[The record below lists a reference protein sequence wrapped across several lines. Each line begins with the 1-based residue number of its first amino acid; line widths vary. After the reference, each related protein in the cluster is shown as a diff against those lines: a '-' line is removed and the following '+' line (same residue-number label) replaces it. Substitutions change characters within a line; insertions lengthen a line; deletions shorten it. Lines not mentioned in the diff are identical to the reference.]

1 MPVEFARLDGIRVF
15 VTGNTGFKGAWSVAL
30 LQSLGATVTGYSL
43 PPPSSPSLFE
53 EARLAQRFSWVNGD
67 IRDVDALRAA
77 IREARPDC
85 VLHMAAQSLVIEGF
99 KDPVG
104 TFSTN
109 VTGTVNVLEASR
121 GIDSIRFVLV
131 VTTDKCYR
139 PSAHPLRESD
149 PLGGHDPY
157 SASKAGA
164 ELVVEGYRPLFGD
177 AGNGPIIATAR
188 AGNVIGGG
196 DWSANRLIP
205 DLARAMLGDRK
216 IAVRHPDA
224 IRPWQHVLDALSGY
238 CMLMSRGVRGDRSV
252 GRPWNFGPE
261 IEPRLSVREA
271 IDAFAQAYGQPLAI
285 ETVASTIP
293 ENPLLLLDATE
304 SRRMLGWK
312 PMFDAREALAQA
324 AAFYRE
330 RAGGGSAGE
339 LLDRSISQ
347 ALKA

>member
-1 MPVEFARLDGIRVF
+1 MAGEFGRLDGVRVF
-15 VTGNTGFKGAWSVAL
+15 VTGYSGFKGAWSVAL

-53 EARLAQRFSWVNGD
+53 EARLAQRFSGVTGD
-67 IRDVDALRAA
+67 VRDYESLRRAMH
-77 IREARPDC
+77 EARPDC

-109 VTGTVNVLEASR
+109 VAGTVNVLEASR

-139 PSAHPLRESD
+139 PAAHPLRESD

-177 AGNGPIIATAR
+177 AGDAPVIATAR
-188 AGNVIGGG
+188 AGNVVGGG
-196 DWSANRLIP
+196 DWSAYRLIP
-205 DLARAMLGDRK
+205 DLARAMIGDRT

-238 CMLMSRGVRGDRSV
+238 CMLISRGIRGDRSV

-261 IEPRLSVREA
+261 IEPRLSVRQA
-271 IDAFAQAYGQPLAI
+271 IDTFAQAYGHPLAI

-312 PMFDAREALAQA
+312 PMFDAREALAHA

-330 RAGGGSAGE
+330 RAEGASAGE
-339 LLDRSISQ
+339 LLDRSISEVL
-347 ALKA
+347 A

>member
-1 MPVEFARLDGIRVF
+1 MPAEFARLDGVRIF
-15 VTGNTGFKGAWSVAL
+15 VTGYSGFKGAWSVAL
-30 LQSLGATVTGYSL
+30 LQSLGAIVTGYSL
-43 PPPSSPSLFE
+43 PPPTTPSLFE
-53 EARLAQRFSWVNGD
+53 EARLAERFAGVTGD
-67 IRDVDALRAA
+67 VRDYDALGRAM
-77 IREARPDC
+77 REARPDC

-109 VTGTVNVLEASR
+109 VAGTVNLLEASR
-121 GIDSIRFVLV
+121 EIDSIRFVLV

-139 PSAHPLRESD
+139 PAAHPLRESD

-157 SASKAGA
+157 SASKAAA
-164 ELVVEGYRPLFGD
+164 ELVVEGYRPLFGG
-177 AGNGPIIATAR
+177 AGNGPLIATAR

-196 DWSANRLIP
+196 DWSAHRLIP
-205 DLARAMLGDRK
+205 DVARAMIADRR
-216 IAVRHPDA
+216 IALRNPSA
-224 IRPWQHVLDALSGY
+224 IRPWQHVLDALLGY
-238 CMLMSRGVRGDRSV
+238 CILISRGIHGDRSV
-252 GRPWNFGPE
+252 ARPWNFGPE

-285 ETVASTIP
+285 DTVASTIP

-312 PMFDAREALAQA
+312 PMFDPRDAVGEA

-330 RAGGGSAGE
+330 LADGGSAAE
-339 LLDRSISQ
+339 LLDRSIAQ
-347 ALKA
+347 ALRA